1 MDTFEVV
8 NFEPLRGRSVMLT
21 GASGLLGSNL
31 LRALEQAMKFGIIEK
46 VTAVVHTRAPET
58 YLERGDLVYADLA
71 NPGDCA
77 RLPYADFVISAASYA
92 QPMRFMAEPLMALRS
107 SAYGVM
113 ALLERVNPGGRFM
126 YISSS
131 EVYCGCKDELPLTE
145 ESIGQITPYHPRACY
160 IQGKMF
166 GEAITYLYRQ
176 RGISTVAVR
185 PGIIY
190 GAGVRPGDR
199 RSWASFIERAVRDGV
214 IRLMDAGNVIRS
226 FTAMQDGITLL
237 LKIMLYGRQEVYN
250 VTSDE
255 VTTIRGVAE
264 EIGKAAGVDVIIP
277 EENKGVAGTP
287 ENLTLSNSRYMAE
300 FGIHKFIRLNEGIP
314 QVVQWWRDTY
324 SI

>member
-1 MDTFEVV
+1 
-8 NFEPLRGRSVMLT
+8 MLT

-31 LRALEQAMKFGIIEK
+31 LRVLEWAVNSFGIK
-46 VTAVVHTRAPET
+46 RVTAVVHTRAPEI
-58 YLERGDLVYADLA
+58 YMEKANLVCADLS
-71 NPGDCA
+71 NPNDCT

-92 QPMRFMAEPLMALRS
+92 QPMRFLAEPLSALRS

-131 EVYCGCKDELPLTE
+131 EVYCGCRDELPLTE

-199 RSWASFIERAVRDGV
+199 RSWASFIERAVREGV
-214 IRLMDAGNVIRS
+214 IRLMDAGKVVRS
-226 FTAMQDGITLL
+226 FTYMQDGIEMLF
-237 LKIMLYGRQEVYN
+237 KAMLYGREPVYN
-250 VTSDE
+250 ITSNW
-255 VTTIRGVAE
+255 VTTIRGIAE
-264 EIGKAAGVDVIIP
+264 AIGKAAGVDVVIP
-277 EENKGVAGTP
+277 EESHGVAGTP
-287 ENLTLSNSRYMAE
+287 DDLTLSNARYLAE
-300 FGIHKFIRLNEGIP
+300 FGKMKFTTIDEGMAET
-314 QVVQWWRDTY
+314 VRRWKEAYGT
-324 SI
+324 S